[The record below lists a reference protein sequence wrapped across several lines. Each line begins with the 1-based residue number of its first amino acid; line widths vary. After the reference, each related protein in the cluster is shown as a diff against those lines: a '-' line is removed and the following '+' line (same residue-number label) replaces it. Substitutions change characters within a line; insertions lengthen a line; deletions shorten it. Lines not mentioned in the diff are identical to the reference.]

1 MGQQGPVPPTPKKP
15 PVKRSIMGGSHYEVP
30 PKEVCLEDILDEAQ
44 QKSRTPE
51 IDLRPS
57 LMKRLIDES
66 KRERAKIQEERER
79 MRAERTELENLRKS
93 LFGDK
98 EELKARAR
106 ELDALEKQIR
116 SERKLNVEESA
127 IAMKERKH
135 IVDAVASFHGGM
147 VIPLTTVGPVL
158 EKQKNKSFFEEYVK
172 PIGIGMAVGA
182 GLTLAAIIVSNM
194 YDSWKKHAP
203 QRGGKKRPEKGT
215 TDAGGETAGGDKKL

>member
-1 MGQQGPVPPTPKKP
+1 VPPTPPKP
-15 PVKRSIMGGSHYEVP
+15 PVKRSIMGGGHYEVP
-30 PKEVCLEDILDEAQ
+30 PKELCISDILDEAQ

-51 IDLRPS
+51 IDLRPAM
-57 LMKRLIDES
+57 MKRLIDET
-66 KRERAKIQEERER
+66 KAERAKIQEERGR
-79 MRAERTELENLRKS
+79 MQAERRELEGLRKA

-98 EELKARAR
+98 EELRARAR
-106 ELDALEKQIR
+106 ELDALERQVR
-116 SERKLNVEESA
+116 TERKLEVEESA
-127 IAMKERKH
+127 IAMKERRR
-135 IVDAVASFHGGM
+135 IVDAVSMFHGGTVM
-147 VIPLTTVGPVL
+147 PLTMVRPIL

-215 TDAGGETAGGDKKL
+215 EGGDAK